1 MADTNTP
8 NTPEEQDAAHNPGEA
23 HYEQLISGRK
33 TASSLNNQENSAAG
47 TPTDSNATE
56 SGGVNENIDNTRA
69 KEESTPWVVGMTNQ
83 NGPIRAEKL
92 GRVLLNG
99 MKKKGPLGVIA
110 AIIFGG
116 GGALGFFGFTLLPV
130 GIAEHFTNDLND
142 LDAANHRKT
151 VIMFGKKLGGGDMSK
166 KMSVCSSVVSIRC
179 KFKTLDTKLVDKFE
193 KEGFKFGE
201 KTTVGDRVG
210 FAHIEFPD
218 GTIVKNVNELNSLLR
233 NSVVALS
240 AFNTVYNIKNAIFVL
255 GKWYSNVLGKLGLT
269 KAKKIEGDTKDKV
282 DKSYKES
289 VKGEKGTV
297 QTRAGTN
304 DPADDSEEAKRK
316 AAENNSAGNEM
327 QGQIN
332 ESITKGQKLK
342 TLSLKVSNAL
352 AIPQLI
358 CLTYNMAS
366 YIGTLAKVKK
376 AYMFAA
382 FAMIFLTLAAT
393 IKASAATDQEVA
405 KGMSIISPSEYPEK
419 VLNPETGQ
427 WEANPDI
434 GENVTDSEAYR
445 VVAYGDQINLLGI
458 AKTLFVAA
466 GFLGIIENIVK
477 TINENFPGGKPAIK
491 TTCKVVNS
499 TAATVVSF
507 LAAPFI
513 SAILLAAI
521 QVFPIEEWAAGLVN
535 MAIDAAAGADITAG
549 AIGSTAGNLLFIGTA
564 TIMGTA
570 AMRFGLK
577 PSTLG
582 KIRQNMKS
590 SRALLEQEVAMKT
603 YEASKTPL
611 DISNRYSFLGSMAYQ
626 LAQFMPSIGRQPA
639 LASAGKVFSAVPGSF
654 KAITKNVQ
662 AAASM
667 PVANY
672 SETRFSQCQDPVYET
687 FKDKFTPDMFCT
699 IRYAP
704 NLQTDSSSAMAINL
718 ADDMVAVD
726 SIGQA
731 TSSATDIDPDVVAGY
746 LLDRGQIDQVTG
758 QPIAG
763 TDFEKFTKN
772 CTERTEP
779 WGNTSTPIEEQN
791 ADTRWYTGEAC
802 FDDTEFNKI
811 AYDWPGYCSI
821 QDTLDTQESEG
832 CIKDSGAAGGG
843 GAAPSPAPSG
853 DAKQMALAI
862 AQMAESQT
870 GAIKFTNPAT
880 IAGLKKFAASD
891 GTPANPLPLSSCGQP
906 FSPDPALLTVM
917 LTLSNK
923 YNILVN
929 NIGFNDD
936 RDFCD
941 GGQHPKGAAIDIN
954 MIEMK
959 SGGKAGPGLNF
970 NAQQLPIITSYANDW
985 IATLAPNRGGVGQ
998 LGCGGFRV
1006 TPPPG
1011 ATGINGNL
1019 HFTDTCDHLHI
1030 DARVR

>member
-1 MADTNTP
+1 MADNNTP
-8 NTPEEQDAAHNPGEA
+8 NTREEQDTAHNPGEA
-23 HYEQLISGRK
+23 HYEQLVSGRK
-33 TASSLNNQENSAAG
+33 TAGSLNDREKEAAG
-47 TPTDSNATE
+47 AATDSIS
-56 SGGVNENIDNTRA
+56 SGDDTSGNINSTREREQA
-69 KEESTPWVVGMTNQ
+69 GPWVVGMTSQ
-83 NGPIRAEKL
+83 NGPIRGKKT
-92 GRVLLNG
+92 GRVLLNA
-99 MKKKGPLGVIA
+99 MKKRGPIGVIA

-116 GGALGFFGFTLLPV
+116 GGALGFFGFTLMPV
-130 GIAEHFTNDLND
+130 GIAEHFVNDLND

-151 VIMFGKKLGGGDMSK
+151 MIIVGKKLGGDVNK
-166 KMSVCSSVVSIRC
+166 KMSVCNSVVSIRC
-179 KFKTLDTKLVDKFE
+179 KFNTLDDKLVKDFE
-193 KEGFKFGE
+193 REGFKFGE

-210 FAHIEFPD
+210 FSHIEFPD
-218 GTIVKNVNELNSLLR
+218 GTIVRNVNEFNALMR
-233 NSVVALS
+233 NSVIASS
-240 AFNTVYNIKNAIFVL
+240 AFNAVYNIKNALFVK
-255 GKWYSNVLGKLGLT
+255 GSWYNKLLGKLNLT

-282 DKSYKES
+282 DKSYEES

-297 QTRAGTN
+297 QTKATPG
-304 DPADDSEEAKRK
+304 DPNNNTEEEKRR
-316 AAENNSAGNEM
+316 AAEANNAGNET
-327 QGQIN
+327 QNQLN
-332 ESITKGQKLK
+332 EAITKGQKLK
-342 TLSLKVSNAL
+342 TFALKVSNAL

-382 FAMIFLTLAAT
+382 FAMIFLTLAAS
-393 IKASAATDQEVA
+393 IKANEATDAEVA
-405 KGMSIISPSEYPEK
+405 KGMSIISPAQYPAK

-427 WEANPDI
+427 WEDNPDI
-434 GENVTDSEAYR
+434 GENMTDSEAYR

-466 GFLGIIENIVK
+466 GFLGIIETIVK

-507 LAAPFI
+507 LAAPLI
-513 SAILLAAI
+513 TGAMLAIV
-521 QVFPIEEWAAGLVN
+521 QVFPIEEWAAGLIN

-549 AIGSTAGNLLFIGTA
+549 AIGPTAGNLLFIGTA

-577 PSTLG
+577 PGKLG
-582 KIRQNMKS
+582 KIKENMKS

-611 DISNRYSFLGSMAYQ
+611 DITNRYSFLGSMSYQ
-626 LAQFMPSIGRQPA
+626 LAQFMPSIGQQPA
-639 LASAGKVFSAVPGSF
+639 LASVGKIISTVPGSF
-654 KAITKNVQ
+654 KAITKNAQ
-662 AAASM
+662 AAYSM

-672 SETRFSQCQDPVYET
+672 SETRFSQCHDPVYET

-699 IRYAP
+699 IRYVP
-704 NLQTDSSSAMAINL
+704 NLQTDSSSSALAINL
-718 ADDMVAVD
+718 AEDMTAVD
-726 SIGQA
+726 SIGQG
-731 TSSATDIDPDVVAGY
+731 TSGFTDIDPNIVMNY
-746 LLDRGQIDQVTG
+746 LLDRNQIDNVTG
-758 QPIAG
+758 QAVAG
-763 TDFEKFTKN
+763 SDYEKFTKN

-779 WGNTSTPIEEQN
+779 WGNTSKPIEEQS
-791 ADTRWYTGEAC
+791 ADTRWETGEAC
-802 FDDTEFNKI
+802 FDNTEFIKM
-811 AYDWPGYCSI
+811 AYEWPGNCSV
-821 QDTLDTQESEG
+821 QNTLDNEEGEG
-832 CIKDSGAAGGG
+832 CIKGSGGAGGG
-843 GAAPSPAPSG
+843 GAAPSPTPSG

-862 AQMAESQT
+862 AQMAESAG
-870 GAIKFTNPAT
+870 GAIKFTNSTT

-891 GTPANPLPLSSCGQP
+891 GSAAHPLPLNSCGVP
-906 FSPDPALLTVM
+906 FSLDPALLTVM

-936 RDFCD
+936 RDNCD
-941 GGQHPKGAAIDIN
+941 SGQHPKGAAIDIN
-954 MIEMK
+954 MIALK
-959 SGGKAGPGLNF
+959 SGGTAGPPLNF
-970 NAQQLPIITSYANDW
+970 SPQQLPIITSYANDW
-985 IATLAPNRGGVGQ
+985 LATLAPNRGGVGQ

-1019 HFTDTCDHLHI
+1019 HFEDSCDHLHI